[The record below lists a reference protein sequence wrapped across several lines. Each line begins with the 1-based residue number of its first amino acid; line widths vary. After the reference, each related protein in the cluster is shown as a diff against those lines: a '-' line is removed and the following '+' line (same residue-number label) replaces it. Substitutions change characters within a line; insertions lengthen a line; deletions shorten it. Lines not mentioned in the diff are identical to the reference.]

1 MKTIIL
7 KTLLLFV
14 FTILITENTFS
25 QNQKT
30 NEFSLKEAQDFAVTN
45 SYKTR
50 SASLDILAASA
61 QKNQYI
67 AIGLPQIS
75 GSMNYQYFINIPTQ
89 IIPNFINP
97 ALPDMELKFGTKNN
111 LTGTISA
118 NQLIFD
124 GSFIFGVEAAKMLVN
139 LSKEQKTKTD
149 IEVKETVAQAYYL
162 VLVAEASRLV
172 VDSTIISIKKT
183 LADTRQYQLN
193 GFLENTDVDQ
203 MEVMVMNLE
212 NKQEML
218 VRNIEI
224 AYNLLKFQIGIDISE
239 PIKLTSTI
247 DDLLN
252 QAIGANLYEKP
263 FNYQNHIDYQLMK
276 TNNNLLR
283 QSLKVDKSKYYPS
296 LVGFFNNQTVA
307 QRDKFNFFNDGKW
320 YNTTLAGVG
329 LSIPIW
335 SSGNRY
341 YKVQQGK
348 LNVMKNDIL
357 LKQVQQGLEMDV
369 VNTRSSLK
377 TFINQYQS
385 DSKNILLS
393 KRIYNK
399 NLIKYSEGV
408 ASSLDLNN
416 AYNQYLQSLSG
427 YYTTILDLLN
437 SYSKLNK
444 AINNY

>member
-14 FTILITENTFS
+14 ITILISENTFS
-25 QNQKT
+25 QDQKT
-30 NEFSLKEAQDFAVTN
+30 NEFSLKDAQDFAVAN

-50 SASLDILAASA
+50 SASLDVLAASA

-89 IIPNFINP
+89 IIPNFMNP

-139 LSKEQKTKTD
+139 LSRDQKTKTD

-172 VDSTIISIKKT
+172 VDSTIITIKKT
-183 LADTRQYQLN
+183 LADTRQYQIN

-247 DDLLN
+247 EDLLN

-263 FNYQNHIDYQLMK
+263 FNYQNHIDYQLMSA
-276 TNNNLLR
+276 NNKLLR

-296 LVGFFNNQTVA
+296 LVGFFSNQTAA

-320 YNTTLAGVG
+320 YNTTLVGIG
-329 LSIPIW
+329 LSVPIW

-357 LKQVQQGLEMDV
+357 LKQVQQGLEMEV

-385 DSKNILLS
+385 DSKNIQLS

-427 YYTTILDLLN
+427 YYTTIFDLLN